1 MKKDIKLAGKIW
13 EIIYPV
19 AMYYVTIVIVMFCAQ
34 LIFGAGNETYTLC
47 KIIGSLAALVVVW
60 SYYRQDLAL
69 AGKLG
74 RKFRFSKGVLINVLW
89 TIGITICISVA
100 LNNIITM
107 SPIMH
112 MSENYDDAAG
122 TFYGTNIWLELIG
135 LALITPILEEMLHRG
150 VVYKRLRSMTG
161 MWMSVLVSALIFAGL
176 HFNLVQFTYAF
187 LLGIVFALF
196 MEKTDRLIYPVLAH
210 MIANTI
216 AVIRTETG
224 FLEGT
229 VDGSVFAWS
238 ISIVLLMIGVGGIVA
253 FCKCTTRKE

>member
-47 KIIGSLAALVVVW
+47 KSIGSLAALVVVW

-69 AGKLG
+69 AGELG
-74 RKFRFSKGVLINVLW
+74 RKFQFSKGVLINMLW

-107 SPIMH
+107 SPMMH
-112 MSENYDDAAG
+112 MSENYDDAADA
-122 TFYGTNIWLELIG
+122 FYGTNIWLELVG

-150 VVYKRLRSMTG
+150 VVYKRLRNMTG
-161 MWMSVLVSALIFAGL
+161 MWMSVFVSALIFAGL
-176 HFNLVQFTYAF
+176 HFNLMQFSYAF

-196 MEKTDRLIYPVLAH
+196 MEKTDRLIYPVLGH
-210 MIANTI
+210 IIANTI

-229 VDGSVFAWS
+229 VDGSVLAWT
-238 ISIVLLMIGVGGIVA
+238 ISIVLLLIGMGGIVA